1 MRTASSR
8 KGRGLNAE
16 DLARLTAERAAARAE
31 ARAHEGRMQETAS
44 LARGRGEAV
53 EEVQGRLRVTSRD
66 GLQSLFEQGGLER
79 PEYEAGMMYRRCY
92 ETLSAGP
99 RSNLAG
105 DLASGVRGFSE
116 ALRHEFEGSN
126 LSLTV
131 VHPGGIATEI
141 ARSARIPQGIDP
153 VAARAASE
161 EFTKQ
166 LKTSP
171 AKAALDITNA
181 ILKRKPRLLIGGD
194 AKFID
199 KLQRIFPET
208 YWRRLQKLMS
218 GITKDPRK

>member
-116 ALRHEFEGSN
+116 ARADGFAELRAFRAEKLRHWEALASN
-126 LSLTV
+126 GRQAWVLRLVAGQGRTINSIA
-131 VHPGGIATEI
+131 PGGSARAANTKALMAVLGEI
-141 ARSARIPQGIDP
+141 ARERG
-153 VAARAASE
+153 
-161 EFTKQ
+161 
-166 LKTSP
+166 L
-171 AKAALDITNA
+171 
-181 ILKRKPRLLIGGD
+181 
-194 AKFID
+194 
-199 KLQRIFPET
+199 
-208 YWRRLQKLMS
+208 RR
-218 GITKDPRK
+218 